1 MTDRTGAPATIGVDV
16 APRTRSSQ
24 TVAADAAEGRRAR
37 RRAPRRS
44 AAAWDPS
51 VRERSAL
58 DRLRAQEAVRDPEL
72 LPLRYARMAHSSWTY
87 LRGAAAV
94 MAADLAAAPHSG
106 LMVQMCGDAHVLN
119 FGLWASPERQLL
131 FDARDFDETLPGPF
145 EWDLKR
151 LATSIH
157 VLADAEGLTT
167 GCGEDG
173 AAAAVEGYRTAMR
186 RYSRMGE
193 LDVWYDR
200 IPSDVPLRGLAS
212 EFAEATLR
220 AIEKRSRRRTHHGT
234 ARQLVADDHG
244 RRHIVLDPM
253 KRIDDGLS
261 HGERMRAYEQVY
273 DTYLASIPPHLH
285 RLVAR
290 FRRVDS
296 VRQIVGVGSVGMRVW
311 LHLLEGDSGRQPVFS
326 QAKQATASV
335 YEEFLGPSG
344 FPNHGERVVVGQRLM
359 QSASDIFLGHMRVD
373 DHDYYVRQFR
383 DMKIIPTGAQIA
395 GFLPQFG
402 AACGHA
408 LAKSHARSGDP
419 EAVVGYMGKGPA
431 FAEGILGYARA
442 YAAQNRT
449 DHADLRDAI
458 EAGVVEAADRG
469 W

>member
-1 MTDRTGAPATIGVDV
+1 MPGGVGAVGA
-16 APRTRSSQ
+16 
-24 TVAADAAEGRRAR
+24 
-37 RRAPRRS
+37 
-44 AAAWDPS
+44 AAAWDPT

-58 DRLRAQEAVRDPEL
+58 DRLRAQEAVRDPAL
-72 LPLRYARMAHSSWTY
+72 LPLRYARMAQSPWTY

-94 MAADLAAAPHSG
+94 MAADLATAPHSG
-106 LMVQMCGDAHVLN
+106 LTVQMCGDAHVLN
-119 FGLWASPERQLL
+119 FGLWASPERRLL

-151 LATSIH
+151 PATSVH
-157 VLADAEGLTT
+157 VLADAEGLVA
-167 GCGEDG
+167 GCGEDAAG
-173 AAAAVEGYRTAMR
+173 AAVDGYREAMG

-200 IPSDVPLRGLAS
+200 IPPDVPLRGLTS
-212 EFAEATLR
+212 EFAEAALR
-220 AIEKRSRRRTHHGT
+220 TIEKQSRKRTHHGA
-234 ARQLVADDHG
+234 ARQLVSEEGG

-253 KRIDDGLS
+253 KRIDEGL
-261 HGERMRAYEQVY
+261 GPEERVRAYEQVY

-311 LHLLEGDSGRQPVFS
+311 LHLLEGDSGVQPVFS
-326 QAKQATASV
+326 QAKQATAAV
-335 YEEFLGPSG
+335 YEEFLGPSE
-344 FPNHGERVVVGQRLM
+344 FANHGERVVVGQRLM

-373 DHDYYVRQFR
+373 GHDYYVRQFR
-383 DMKIIPTGAQIA
+383 DMKIIPTGRQIS
-395 GFLPQFG
+395 GYLPRFA

-419 EAVVGYMGKGPA
+419 QAIAGYIGKGKA
-431 FAEGILGYARA
+431 FADGILRYARA
-442 YAAQNRT
+442 YAVQNRE
-449 DHADLRDAI
+449 DHADLRAAI
-458 EAGVVEAADRG
+458 ADGVVEAAERG